1 MLNEVNF
8 AIEGSKFMV
17 IGMSVVFAFLIML
30 VYAIKAQAWVLNRYF
45 PEKKKNPQ
53 KNIPV
58 ANGDDER
65 IIAAI
70 VGAISAYKNKYS

>member
-1 MLNEVNF
+1 MDEVNL
-8 AIEGSKFMV
+8 AIEGLKFMT
-17 IGMSVVFAFLIML
+17 IGMSIVFVFLIML

-45 PEKKKNPQ
+45 PQKKKNPQ

-58 ANGDDER
+58 ANSEDER

-70 VGAISAYKNKYS
+70 MGAISAYKNKHS